1 MVAIILKYG
10 STNLIILILNHYAYS
25 GLSDTTR
32 IVTQNFMG
40 LMRM

>member
-10 STNLIILILNHYAYS
+10 STNLIILNHYAYS